1 MNLPHESQV
10 APRRGK
16 FSPAPRHR
24 ARAGFTL
31 IEIMIVV
38 ALIGLISATAIPSI
52 YQLSKKTGL
61 RRAISDLRD
70 VCDNAR
76 RQAIFTGKEVTVM
89 FYPIDRRFGISG
101 GAAPTADPG
110 TGETKP
116 AFEIIPGTEAT
127 GIIPDDIGLEML
139 DVNQS
144 EYKDSDWTRVRFY
157 PNGTCDELTIVYR
170 TESNEYRKLMLEPTT
185 GLLSQGPMK

>member
-1 MNLPHESQV
+1 MNLPHESQIEQR
-10 APRRGK
+10 ARESCPAARR
-16 FSPAPRHR
+16 R

-52 YQLSKKTGL
+52 YQLAKKTGL

-76 RQAIFTGKEVTVM
+76 RQAIFTGKQVTVV
-89 FYPIDRRFGISG
+89 FYPIDRKFGISG
-101 GAAPTADPG
+101 DPAPTADLS
-110 TGETKP
+110 TGESKP
-116 AFEIIPGTEAT
+116 AVEMIPGTEAT
-127 GIIPDDIGLEML
+127 GIIPEDIGLEML

-144 EYKDSDWTRVRFY
+144 EYKDSDRAWVRFY
-157 PNGTCDELTIVYR
+157 PNGTCDEMTIVYR
-170 TESNEYRKLMLEPTT
+170 TEDNEYRKLTLEPTT
-185 GLLSQGPMK
+185 ALLSQGPMK

>member
-1 MNLPHESQV
+1 MNQLHKSHTGARRGKTFP
-10 APRRGK
+10 APRR
-16 FSPAPRHR
+16 RT
-24 ARAGFTL
+24 RAGFTL

-52 YQLSKKTGL
+52 YQLAKKTGL

-101 GAAPTADPG
+101 GAAPAADPA

-116 AFEIIPGTEAT
+116 ALEIIPGTEAT
-127 GIIPDDIGLEML
+127 GIIPDDVALEML

-170 TESNEYRKLMLEPTT
+170 TESNEYRKLTLEPTT
-185 GLLSQGPMK
+185 ALLSQGPMK

>member
-1 MNLPHESQV
+1 MNLLHESPV
-10 APRRGK
+10 AQCGRESCPTACRRT
-16 FSPAPRHR
+16 
-24 ARAGFTL
+24 RAGFTL

-52 YQLSKKTGL
+52 YQLAKKTGL

-89 FYPIDRRFGISG
+89 FYPIDRKFGISG
-101 GAAPTADPG
+101 GPPPG
-110 TGETKP
+110 VDLSTGESKP
-116 AFEIIPGTEAT
+116 AVEMIPGTEAT
-127 GIIPDDIGLEML
+127 GIIPEDIGLEML

-144 EYKDSDWTRVRFY
+144 EYKDSEWTRVRFY
-157 PNGTCDELTIVYR
+157 PNGTCDEMTIVYR
-170 TESNEYRKLMLEPTT
+170 TEDNEYRKLTLEPTT

>member
-1 MNLPHESQV
+1 LNLLHESPMAQRGRESV
-10 APRRGK
+10 PAARRR
-16 FSPAPRHR
+16 SRS
-24 ARAGFTL
+24 GFTL

-52 YQLSKKTGL
+52 YQLAKKTGL

-76 RQAIFTGKEVTVM
+76 REAILTGKEVTVM
-89 FYPIDRRFGISG
+89 FYPIDRKFGFSTSPAP
-101 GAAPTADPG
+101 AADHS
-110 TGETKP
+110 TGESKP
-116 AFEIIPGTEAT
+116 AVGLIPGTEST
-127 GIIPDDIGLEML
+127 GIIPEDIGLEML

-144 EYKDSDWTRVRFY
+144 EYKDSEWTRVRFY
-157 PNGTCDELTIVYR
+157 PNGTCDEMTIVYR
-170 TESNEYRKLMLEPTT
+170 TEDNEYRKLTLEPTT